1 MEIRPTTLNEA
12 AMGLGNYVA
21 KITYADL
28 VTAGGSGT
36 TATLAIFPQ
45 AGTAAAGT
53 ICECI
58 GSRLVTPFDA
68 SDASINSLLVEVGI
82 GGATAAQL
90 AQTQLALD
98 GTEIFYKAGTGVPVA
113 FNVADTLDALFTVA
127 GGASPT
133 MGELTVG
140 EVWLFFNVAN
150 LAGVGT

>member
-28 VTAGGSGT
+28 VPSGSGT
-36 TATLAIFPQ
+36 TATLALFPQ
-45 AGTAAAGT
+45 SGTAAAGT

-58 GSRLVTPFDA
+58 GVRLITAFDG

-90 AQTQLALD
+90 AQTQLAAD

-133 MGELTVG
+133 MGELTSG
-140 EVWLFFNVAN
+140 EVWIFFNVAS
-150 LAGVGT
+150 LAVVGN